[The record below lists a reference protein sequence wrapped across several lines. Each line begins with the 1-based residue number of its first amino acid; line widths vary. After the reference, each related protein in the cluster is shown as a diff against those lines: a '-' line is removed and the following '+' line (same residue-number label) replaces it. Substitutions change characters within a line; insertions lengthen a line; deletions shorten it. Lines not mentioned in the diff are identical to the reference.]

1 MKKLTQLTTIF
12 SLGSLVL
19 SQVQP
24 VLAQVISPGVI
35 ENHPGYAP
43 DLGSLVTSLISAVMG
58 VSVLLVF
65 AYLVWGAME
74 WISAGGDSSK
84 VEKARNKIMQAVIGL
99 LALAASYAILQLA
112 LRLLGLGG
120 LNNSIKLIKPI
131 GSS

>member
-1 MKKLTQLTTIF
+1 MKKLTRLTTIF

-24 VLAQVISPGVI
+24 VFAQAISPGVI
-35 ENHPGYAP
+35 ENPPGYVP

-58 VSVLLVF
+58 ISVLLVF
-65 AYLVWGAME
+65 AYLVWGAIE
-74 WISAGGDSSK
+74 WISAGGDSGK
-84 VEKARNKIMQAVIGL
+84 VEKARNKMMQAVIGL

-112 LRLLGLGG
+112 LKLLGLGS